1 MTEVGNQESVAV
13 ETAQVADGPVESAA
27 VAPLL
32 GSEAQ
37 TSAEVNTETTDWRAG
52 LSEDLRGNASLGSIN
67 SIEDLAKSYISGQQL
82 IGKKIEDMTPE
93 QIEQFQ
99 AQKNIPA
106 EASQYQLGTM
116 PEGAD
121 QGLVDWFK
129 STSKEAG
136 LTEEQASTIFNKYNE
151 MGLEGQKMSES
162 QSVLKAESQ
171 LKELKTEFGPA
182 FDERV
187 ALAQKAVHEFGGEGL
202 REALNESG
210 LGNHP
215 ELVKAFAKAGMLIS
229 EGNLQAA
236 EQSGNFGMTSG
247 EIDNKIASLRNDPN
261 FDKRLR
267 SNEPAIRNV
276 ATKELTDLYAMKHGV
291 AQ

>member
-1 MTEVGNQESVAV
+1 MASKNT
-13 ETAQVADGPVESAA
+13 TIAA
-27 VAPLL
+27 
-32 GSEAQ
+32 EIQ
-37 TSAEVNTETTDWRAG
+37 INT
-52 LSEDLRGNASLGSIN
+52 
-67 SIEDLAKSYISGQQL
+67 KYSG
-82 IGKKIEDMTPE
+82 KT
-93 QIEQFQ
+93 
-99 AQKNIPA
+99 
-106 EASQYQLGTM
+106 
-116 PEGAD
+116 
-121 QGLVDWFK
+121 
-129 STSKEAG
+129 
-136 LTEEQASTIFNKYNE
+136 
-151 MGLEGQKMSES
+151 
-162 QSVLKAESQ
+162 

-202 REALNESG
+202 KAALAESG

-236 EQSGNFGMTSG
+236 EQSGNFGMTSA
-247 EIDNKIASLRNDPN
+247 EIDNKIASLRSDPN